1 MSGVD
6 YRKAAES
13 LRANPEQWA
22 AYESTGNCVIL
33 AGPGSGK
40 TKTITIKI
48 ARLLAE
54 DVAAPRRIAC
64 ITYSNACVA
73 ELRTRIRQ
81 LKIKDE
87 SRLSLSSVHSFCL
100 TELVLPYGKLA
111 GLQIPDPIA
120 VATPSQS
127 REVFKAAQ
135 LKVLRN
141 EQKPSFRTACD
152 RLRRTILDHSSAEW
166 GRWDSRQTAV
176 VEAYEAGLL
185 TRGLIDFDGMVLA
198 GVKLVEDHSWV
209 RQVVKAKFPVIVIDE
224 YQDLGLPLHR
234 MVLALMNESKVRIVA
249 VGDPDQS
256 IYGFTGANPVLL
268 RSLGSLEEVESI
280 RLRLNYRCAEN
291 IITASK
297 SLLPAP
303 DDFKS
308 HDGRKGL
315 IQIHK
320 MEQTL
325 TDQANYALSNLVP
338 HLLKQNPTW
347 KPGDIAFLYPTKN
360 QGIAISAEADALG
373 LQYFRTDNGSPLK
386 RSRLIEWLVE
396 AARWCSDG
404 WSTADGN
411 LSQLLKSWRQMR
423 RTIVSDRETLAERAR
438 LVTAL
443 FSMRDGDLS
452 MQDWLSALFASVLK
466 PAMDQE
472 PGLADE
478 EDNVLELINACNSKG
493 ALSNYTVEIFGNQGK
508 DPERLNF
515 MTLHSSKGLEFHAV
529 IMIDLEEGAFPSS
542 MARTEEDISE
552 VSRQFYVGVTRAKS
566 QVHLMFNQR
575 ESPLLKRVRAAAAL

>member
-1 MSGVD
+1 VSDVE

-13 LRANPEQWA
+13 LRTNPEQWA

-40 TKTITIKI
+40 TKTITIKM

-73 ELRTRIRQ
+73 ELRFRIRQ
-81 LKIKDE
+81 LKIEDE

-111 GLQIPDPIA
+111 GLQIPDPIS
-120 VATPSQS
+120 VATPSQQ
-127 REVFKAAQ
+127 RDVFKAAQ
-135 LKVLRN
+135 IAALGS
-141 EQKPSFRTACD
+141 EQRPWFRTACD

-185 TRGLIDFDGMVLA
+185 ARGLIDFDGMVLA
-198 GVKLVEDHSWV
+198 GVKLVEDHPWV
-209 RQVVKAKFPVIVIDE
+209 RQVVKAKFPVIVVDE

-234 MVLALMNESKVRIVA
+234 MVLALMNEAKVRVVA

-268 RSLGSLEEVESI
+268 RSLGSLQEVESI

-308 HDGRKGL
+308 HDGRRGL

-320 MEQTL
+320 VEQPITG
-325 TDQANYALSNLVP
+325 QAKYALSTLVP

-360 QGIAISAEADALG
+360 EGNAISAYADALG
-373 LQYFRTDNGSPLK
+373 LQYFRSDNGSPLK

-396 AARWCSDG
+396 AARWCGGG
-404 WSTADGN
+404 WSTGEVN

-423 RTIVSDRETLAERAR
+423 RTPVSDGETLAERAR
-438 LVTAL
+438 LVKAL
-443 FSMRDGDLS
+443 FSMREGNLP
-452 MQDWLSALFASVLK
+452 MHAWLSALFSEVLK

-478 EDNVLELINACNSKG
+478 EDNVLELIDACGQKG
-493 ALSNYTVEIFGNQGK
+493 ALSNYTVEVFGNQGK

-515 MTLHSSKGLEFHAV
+515 MTLHGSKGLEFHAV
-529 IMIDLEEGAFPSS
+529 IMIGLEEGSFPNS
-542 MARTEEDISE
+542 MARTEEEISE
-552 VSRQFYVGVTRAKS
+552 VARQFYVGVTRAKS

-575 ESPLLKRVRAAAAL
+575 ESPLLKKVRAAAVL

>member
-1 MSGVD
+1 MSDVE
-6 YRKAAES
+6 YLKAAES

-22 AYESTGNCVIL
+22 AYGSTGNCVIL

-54 DVAAPRRIAC
+54 DVAAPRRVAC

-81 LKIKDE
+81 LKIEDE

-135 LKVLRN
+135 LATLGS
-141 EQKPSFRTACD
+141 EQRPWFRTVCD

-185 TRGLIDFDGMVLA
+185 ARGLIDFDGMVLA
-198 GVKLVEDHSWV
+198 GVKLVEDHAWV
-209 RQVVKAKFPVIVIDE
+209 RQVVRAKFPVIVVDE

-234 MVLALMNESKVRIVA
+234 MVLALMNEAKVRIVA

-268 RSLGSLEEVESI
+268 RSLGLLPEVESI
-280 RLRLNYRCAEN
+280 RLKLNYRCAEK

-297 SLLPAP
+297 SLLPTP

-308 HDGRKGL
+308 HDGRSGL
-315 IQIHK
+315 IQIH
-320 MEQTL
+320 QVGQPT
-325 TDQANYALSNLVP
+325 TGQAKYALSTVVP
-338 HLLKQNPTW
+338 QLLHQNPTW

-360 QGIAISAEADALG
+360 EGSAISASADALG
-373 LQYFRTDNGSPLK
+373 LQYFRADNGSPLK

-396 AARWCSDG
+396 VARWCAGS
-404 WSTADGN
+404 WSTGEVN

-423 RTIVSDRETLAERAR
+423 RTQTSDRETLAERAR
-438 LVTAL
+438 LVTTL
-443 FSMRDGDLS
+443 FAMRDGNVPL
-452 MQDWLSALFASVLK
+452 QAWLTALFASVLK

-478 EDNVLELINACNSKG
+478 EDNVLELLDACSPKG
-493 ALSNYTVEIFGNQGK
+493 ALSNYTVEVFGNQGK

-515 MTLHSSKGLEFHAV
+515 ITLHGSKGLEFQAV
-529 IMIDLEEGAFPSS
+529 IMIGLEEGAFPNS
-542 MARTEEDISE
+542 MVRTEEEMSE

-575 ESPLLKRVRAAAAL
+575 ESPLLTKVRAAVAL

>member
-1 MSGVD
+1 MSDVE

-22 AYESTGNCVIL
+22 AYESTGNCVIM

-64 ITYSNACVA
+64 ITYSNACVT

-81 LKIKDE
+81 LKIEDE
-87 SRLSLSSVHSFCL
+87 SRLSLSTVHSFCL

-135 LKVLRN
+135 LATLGS
-141 EQKPSFRTACD
+141 EQKPWFRTVCD
-152 RLRRTILDHSSAEW
+152 RLRRTILDRSSAEW

-185 TRGLIDFDGMVLA
+185 ARGLIDFDGMVLA
-198 GVKLVEDHSWV
+198 GVKLVEAHPWV
-209 RQVVKAKFPVIVIDE
+209 RQLVKAKFPVIVVDE

-268 RSLGSLEEVESI
+268 RSLSSLQDVQSI

-320 MEQTL
+320 VEQSL
-325 TDQANYALSNLVP
+325 AGQAKYALSTLVP
-338 HLLKQNPTW
+338 RLLEQNPTW
-347 KPGDIAFLYPTKN
+347 KPGDIAFLYSTKN
-360 QGIAISAEADALG
+360 EGSAIAEYADALG
-373 LQYFRTDNGSPLK
+373 LQYFRADNGSPLK

-396 AARWCSDG
+396 AARWCSGG
-404 WSTADGN
+404 WSSGDVN

-423 RTIVSDRETLAERAR
+423 RTLVSDRETLAERAR
-438 LVTAL
+438 LVRTL
-443 FSMRDGDLS
+443 FSMREGDLP
-452 MQDWLSALFASVLK
+452 MQAWLSALFAKVLK

-478 EDNVLELINACNSKG
+478 EDNVFELIDACSPQG
-493 ALSNYTVEIFGNQGK
+493 AFSNYTVEVFGNQGK

-515 MTLHSSKGLEFHAV
+515 MTFHGSKGLEFHAV
-529 IMIDLEEGAFPSS
+529 IMIGLEQGSFPNSL
-542 MARTEEDISE
+542 ARTEEEISE

-575 ESPLLKRVRAAAAL
+575 ESPLLKRVRAAAVL

>member
-198 GVKLVEDHSWV
+198 GVKLVEDHPWV

-325 TDQANYALSNLVP
+325 TDQANYALSTLVP

-404 WSTADGN
+404 WFTADGN

>member
-1 MSGVD
+1 MSD
-6 YRKAAES
+6 AEYRKAAES
-13 LRANPEQWA
+13 LRANPDQWA

-54 DVAAPRRIAC
+54 DVTAPRRIAC
-64 ITYSNACVA
+64 ITYSNACVV

-81 LKIKDE
+81 LKIGDE

-120 VATPSQS
+120 VATPSQQ
-127 REVFKAAQ
+127 REIFKAAQ
-135 LKVLRN
+135 IAVFGS
-141 EQKPSFRTACD
+141 EQRPWFRTACD

-166 GRWDSRQTAV
+166 RRWDSRQTAV

-198 GVKLVEDHSWV
+198 GVKLIEEHAWV

-234 MVLALMNESKVRIVA
+234 MVLALMNDAKVRIIA

-268 RSLGSLEEVESI
+268 RSLGLLPEIESI
-280 RLRLNYRCAEN
+280 RLRLNYRCAEK

-303 DDFKS
+303 EDFKS
-308 HDGRKGL
+308 NDGRHGL
-315 IQIHK
+315 IQFHK
-320 MEQTL
+320 VEQL
-325 TDQANYALSNLVP
+325 LAGQAKYALSTVVP
-338 HLLKQNPTW
+338 RLLKNNPNW
-347 KPGDIAFLYPTKN
+347 KSGDIAFLYPKKN
-360 QGIAISAEADALG
+360 EGSAISASADALG
-373 LQYFRTDNGSPLK
+373 IQYFRSDNGSPLK
-386 RSRLIEWLVE
+386 HSRLIDWLVE
-396 AARWCSDG
+396 AACWCGGG
-404 WSTADGN
+404 WTTGEAN

-423 RTIVSDRETLAERAR
+423 RTQVSDRGNLAERAR
-438 LVTAL
+438 LISKL
-443 FSMRDGDLS
+443 FSLREGSLPMH
-452 MQDWLSALFASVLK
+452 DWLSALFVSVLK

-478 EDNVLELINACNSKG
+478 EDNVRELIDAFSPKG
-493 ALSNYTVEIFGNQGK
+493 GLSNYTVEVFGNQGK
-508 DPERLNF
+508 SPDRLNF
-515 MTLHSSKGLEFHAV
+515 ITLHGSKGLEFHAV
-529 IMIDLEEGAFPSS
+529 IMIGLEEGAFPNSLV
-542 MARTEEDISE
+542 RTEEEMSE

-575 ESPLLKRVRAAAAL
+575 ESPLLTKVRAAVAL